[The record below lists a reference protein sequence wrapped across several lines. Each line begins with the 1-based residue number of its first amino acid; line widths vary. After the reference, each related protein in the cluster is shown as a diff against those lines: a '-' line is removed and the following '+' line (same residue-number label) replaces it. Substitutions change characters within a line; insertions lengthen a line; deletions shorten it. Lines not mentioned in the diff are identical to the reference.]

1 MNNLKKIGL
10 SALAGS
16 LVSFSAGAAEM
27 SVSGGAAIYFDDTNR
42 GKATRGN
49 GFYMGD
55 SLNFSASGETD
66 NGISVTVKYEIDA
79 GALDDHSIALGGD
92 WGTLTFDGH
101 GASSAMGA
109 VDDMTPNAYEEAWDV
124 IDVDGTRASGSPLV
138 IGGGG
143 GDNAFIYTSPTVS
156 GAQFK
161 MYYQNDGGAAAVSD
175 SYMDFAISF
184 APEQVEGLTLGY
196 ATRDKDMGVSLDED
210 ADTMYIKYA
219 FGPITVG
226 AQTSESSHTTATLGK
241 ESTAYGI
248 TYDDLSG
255 GANVRYQGYDASWDG
270 TGSVTTEFADGTVL
284 AHDIDDAT
292 GWDSGEQ
299 GLKDAI
305 SLTDKGTVLQANS
318 SIIDFLQNFD

>member
-27 SVSGGAAIYFDDTNR
+27 SVSGGASISFDDTNR

-66 NGISVTVKYEIDA
+66 NGIAITVKYEID
-79 GALDDHSIALGGD
+79 GGTLDDYSLSMGGD
-92 WGTLTFDGH
+92 WGTLVFDGH

-109 VDDMTPNAYEEAWDV
+109 VDDMTPNAYEEAWDI
-124 IDVDGTRASGSPLV
+124 IDVDGTTASGSPLV

-143 GDNAFIYTSPTVS
+143 GNNMFIYTSPSVG
-156 GAQFK
+156 GAQIK
-161 MYYQNDGGAAAVSD
+161 MAYQNDGGAAAVGD

-196 ATRDKDMGVSLDED
+196 ATRDKDMGVALDED

-219 FGPITVG
+219 FGPVTVG

-248 TYDDLSG
+248 TYAVNDDMSIGLSSHVLETDKTNDADQESIGISASYTMG
-255 GANVRYQGYDASWDG
+255 GMTLAGAMNEVDG
-270 TGSVTTEFADGTVL
+270 MEA
-284 AHDIDDAT
+284 DAT
-292 GWDSGEQ
+292 QDYEGYEFTLSF
-299 GLKDAI
+299 A
-305 SLTDKGTVLQANS
+305 
-318 SIIDFLQNFD
+318 F